1 MSARVAAVVPESVG
15 LRLTGAMLSDVGC
28 VRPHNEDAVA
38 FMVPAQ
44 DATRAQQ
51 DSLLLVADGM
61 GGHAAGE
68 VASTLAAEVIRRV
81 YFERGGSPPEAL
93 AAAFE
98 AANKAIHGYA
108 ERHPECAGMGTT
120 CTALAIRGTRAW
132 LAHVGDTRAY
142 LMRGGT
148 PTQLSHD
155 QTLVAKLVREGIL
168 TAEEASRSEHS
179 NVILQ
184 ALGTTSAIDPE
195 IWSEG
200 MAISPG
206 DILVLS
212 SDGLHGLVD
221 DATIADV
228 AGRLSPMEACRALI
242 QRALEAGG
250 HDNASI
256 GVFRALEAG
265 GADGSDEHPTRRLRV
280 PQHLLAESG
289 NDGGAA
295 PTRQIRTSHP

>member
-1 MSARVAAVVPESVG
+1 MSAPIAAVVPEVVG

-38 FMVPAQ
+38 FVVPAQ
-44 DATRAQQ
+44 DATTAQQ

-81 YFERGGSPPEAL
+81 YFERGGVAAEAL

-120 CTALAIRGTRAW
+120 CTALAIRGSQGVARPRGRYPRLPDARRDAHPAQRRPDAGGEAGARGRA
-132 LAHVGDTRAY
+132 HRGRGEPQRAQQ
-142 LMRGGT
+142 RHSAGAR
-148 PTQLSHD
+148 D
-155 QTLVAKLVREGIL
+155 DV
-168 TAEEASRSEHS
+168 SRSS
-179 NVILQ
+179 PKSGPK
-184 ALGTTSAIDPE
+184 A
-195 IWSEG
+195 
-200 MAISPG
+200 MAIGPG

-221 DATIADV
+221 DGD
-228 AGRLSPMEACRALI
+228 
-242 QRALEAGG
+242 
-250 HDNASI
+250 D
-256 GVFRALEAG
+256 
-265 GADGSDEHPTRRLRV
+265 RRR
-280 PQHLLAESG
+280 
-289 NDGGAA
+289 GGAA
-295 PTRQIRTSHP
+295 VAHGGLPRADPGVPWRPAGTTTRRSGCSARKKPAERKTRRSARRGGCACRNSCWPKAPTMSRRRRRAR